1 MNNSLISMAF
11 RNLSRQKR
19 RSFLLGGAIAF
30 GIMIVTIITSLAGGL
45 VGNVAANIAHLFAG
59 HVFIEAVE
67 KSPTGKNLEI
77 IRDDRLMNEI
87 LAAAGLSE
95 AYVQKRSGAQVTLI
109 FEGKKTQQSIKGVDF
124 EKERLLRERVSF
136 VKGGFDQATAPNA
149 LFISDPIAKKLKV
162 DVGDRVL
169 AQTKTVTGQFN
180 VGEFRIAGIM
190 PSMGLFDQMLAYTPK
205 AYLNSLIGLG
215 ADEYQ
220 MLGIMLPDL
229 TQAETVAEK
238 VKTELKSRAQVFEL
252 APGTLTSAVNPG
264 QSRYQKLVQLARKET
279 WQGSKYRVYTIND
292 TISQIEQVV
301 QILNTVSTVIL
312 VVLFVIILVG
322 ILNTFRIIIY
332 ERTKE
337 IGTMRALGLQRP
349 DVRNLFIL
357 EAAFLA
363 LGGVL
368 AGFITAGIVMALL
381 SLINFGTGTFFAL
394 FMKNGHL
401 SFVPQFSQSSMHVLL
416 VVILTVFAAYLPA
429 RRAAKLEPA
438 DALRTNN

>member
-1 MNNSLISMAF
+1 MAF

-30 GIMIVTIITSLAGGL
+30 GIMIVTIISSLAGGL
-45 VGNVAANIAHLFAG
+45 MGNVAANIAHLFAG
-59 HVFIEAVE
+59 HVFIEGVE
-67 KSPTGKNLEI
+67 KSPSGKNLEI
-77 IRDDRLMNEI
+77 IRDDMVINDTI
-87 LAAAGLSE
+87 QAAGLSD
-95 AYVQKRSGAQVTLI
+95 AYIQKRSGAAVTLI
-109 FEGKKTQQSIKGVDF
+109 FEGKKTQQSIIGVDF
-124 EKERLLRERVSF
+124 DKERLLRERVSF
-136 VKGGFDQATAPNA
+136 TKGGFDQATASNS
-149 LFISDPIAKKLKV
+149 LFVSEQVAKKLKV
-162 DVGDRVL
+162 DVGDRLL

-180 VGEFRIAGIM
+180 VGEFRVAGIM

-215 ADEYQ
+215 PEDYQ

-229 TQAETVAEK
+229 TQAEKVAEN
-238 VKTELKSRAQVFEL
+238 VKTALKARAQVFEL
-252 APGTLTSAVNPG
+252 PPGTLINVSNPA
-264 QSRYQKLVQLARKET
+264 QSRYQKLAQLARKET
-279 WQGSKYRVYTIND
+279 WEGTKYRVYTIND

-312 VVLFVIILVG
+312 VVLFLIILVG

-357 EAAFLA
+357 EATFLA
-363 LGGVL
+363 IGGVI
-368 AGFITAGIVMALL
+368 AGFAAAGIVMLLL
-381 SLINFGTGTFFAL
+381 SFINFGTGTFFAL

-401 SFVPQFSQSSMHVLL
+401 SFVPQLSQSSFHVILVVLL
-416 VVILTVFAAYLPA
+416 TMLAAYLPA

-438 DALRTNN
+438 DALRTSK

>member
-1 MNNSLISMAF
+1 MSSLISMAF

-30 GIMIVTIITSLAGGL
+30 GIMIVTIISSLAGGL
-45 VGNVAANIAHLFAG
+45 MGNVAANIAHLFAG
-59 HVFIEAVE
+59 HVFIEGVE
-67 KSPTGKNLEI
+67 KSPSGKNLEI
-77 IRDDRLMNEI
+77 IRNDMVINDTI
-87 LAAAGLSE
+87 QAAGLSD
-95 AYVQKRSGAQVTLI
+95 AYIQKRSGAAVTLI
-109 FEGKKTQQSIKGVDF
+109 FEGKKTQQSIIGVDF
-124 EKERLLRERVSF
+124 DKERLLRERVSF
-136 VKGGFDQATAPNA
+136 IKGGFDQATAPNS
-149 LFISDPIAKKLKV
+149 LFVSEQVAKKLKV
-162 DVGDRVL
+162 DVGDRLL

-180 VGEFRIAGIM
+180 VGEFRVAGIM

-215 ADEYQ
+215 PEDYQ

-229 TQAETVAEK
+229 TQAEKVAEN
-238 VKTELKSRAQVFEL
+238 VKTALKARAQVFEL
-252 APGTLTSAVNPG
+252 PPGTLINASNPA
-264 QSRYQKLVQLARKET
+264 QSRYQKLAQLARKET
-279 WQGSKYRVYTIND
+279 WEGTKYRVYTIND

-312 VVLFVIILVG
+312 VVLFLIILVG

-349 DVRNLFIL
+349 EVRNLFIL
-357 EAAFLA
+357 EATFLA
-363 LGGVL
+363 IGGVI
-368 AGFITAGIVMALL
+368 AGFAAAGIVMLLL
-381 SLINFGTGTFFAL
+381 SFINFGTGTFFAL

-401 SFVPQFSQSSMHVLL
+401 SFVPQLSQSSFHVILVVLL
-416 VVILTVFAAYLPA
+416 TMLAAYLPA

-438 DALRTNN
+438 DALRTSK

>member
-1 MNNSLISMAF
+1 MSSLISMAF

-30 GIMIVTIITSLAGGL
+30 GIMIVTIISSLAGGL
-45 VGNVAANIAHLFAG
+45 MGNVAANIAHLFAG
-59 HVFIEAVE
+59 HVFIEGVE
-67 KSPTGKNLEI
+67 KSPSGKNLEI
-77 IRDDRLMNEI
+77 IRNDMVINDTI
-87 LAAAGLSE
+87 QAAGLSD
-95 AYVQKRSGAQVTLI
+95 AYIQKRSGAAVTLI
-109 FEGKKTQQSIKGVDF
+109 FEGKKTQQSIIGVDF
-124 EKERLLRERVSF
+124 DKERLLRERVSF
-136 VKGGFDQATAPNA
+136 IKGGFDQATAPNS
-149 LFISDPIAKKLKV
+149 LFVSEQVAKKLKI
-162 DVGDRVL
+162 DVGDRLL

-180 VGEFRIAGIM
+180 VGEFRVAGIM

-215 ADEYQ
+215 PEDYQ

-229 TQAETVAEK
+229 TQAEKVAEN
-238 VKTELKSRAQVFEL
+238 VKTALKARAQVFEL
-252 APGTLTSAVNPG
+252 PPGTLINASNPA
-264 QSRYQKLVQLARKET
+264 QSRYQKLAQLARKET
-279 WQGSKYRVYTIND
+279 WEGTKYRVYTIND

-312 VVLFVIILVG
+312 VVLFLIILVG

-357 EAAFLA
+357 EATFLA
-363 LGGVL
+363 IGGVI
-368 AGFITAGIVMALL
+368 AGFAAAGIVMLLL
-381 SLINFGTGTFFAL
+381 SFINFGTGTFFAL

-401 SFVPQFSQSSMHVLL
+401 SFVPQLSQSSFHVILVVLL
-416 VVILTVFAAYLPA
+416 TMLAAYLPA

-438 DALRTNN
+438 DALRTSK

>member
-1 MNNSLISMAF
+1 MSSLISMAF

-30 GIMIVTIITSLAGGL
+30 GIMIVTIISSLAGGL
-45 VGNVAANIAHLFAG
+45 MGNVAANIAHLFAG
-59 HVFIEAVE
+59 HVFIEGVE
-67 KSPTGKNLEI
+67 KSPSGKNLEI
-77 IRDDRLMNEI
+77 IRNDMVINDTI
-87 LAAAGLSE
+87 QAAGLSD
-95 AYVQKRSGAQVTLI
+95 AYIQKRSGAAVTLI
-109 FEGKKTQQSIKGVDF
+109 FEGKKTQQSIIGVDF
-124 EKERLLRERVSF
+124 DKERLLRERVSF
-136 VKGGFDQATAPNA
+136 IKGGFDQATAPNS
-149 LFISDPIAKKLKV
+149 LFVSEQVAKKLKV
-162 DVGDRVL
+162 DVGDRLL

-180 VGEFRIAGIM
+180 VGEFRVAGIM

-215 ADEYQ
+215 LEDYQ

-229 TQAETVAEK
+229 TQAEKVAEN
-238 VKTELKSRAQVFEL
+238 VKTALKARAQVFEL
-252 APGTLTSAVNPG
+252 PPGTLINVSNPA
-264 QSRYQKLVQLARKET
+264 QSRYQKLAQLARKET
-279 WQGSKYRVYTIND
+279 WEGTKYRVYTIND

-312 VVLFVIILVG
+312 VVLFLIILVG

-349 DVRNLFIL
+349 EVRNLFIL
-357 EAAFLA
+357 EATFLA
-363 LGGVL
+363 IGGVI
-368 AGFITAGIVMALL
+368 AGFAAAGIVMLLL
-381 SLINFGTGTFFAL
+381 SFINFGTGTFFAL

-401 SFVPQFSQSSMHVLL
+401 SFVPQLSQSSFHVILVVLL
-416 VVILTVFAAYLPA
+416 TMLAAYLPA

-438 DALRTNN
+438 DALRTSK

>member
-1 MNNSLISMAF
+1 MAF

-30 GIMIVTIITSLAGGL
+30 GIMIVTIISSLAGGL
-45 VGNVAANIAHLFAG
+45 MGNVAANIAHLFAG
-59 HVFIEAVE
+59 HVFIEGVE
-67 KSPTGKNLEI
+67 KSPSGKNLEI
-77 IRDDRLMNEI
+77 IRDDMVINDTI
-87 LAAAGLSE
+87 QAAGLSD
-95 AYVQKRSGAQVTLI
+95 AYIQKRSGAAVTLI
-109 FEGKKTQQSIKGVDF
+109 FEGKKTQQSIIGVDF
-124 EKERLLRERVSF
+124 DKERLLRERVSF
-136 VKGGFDQATAPNA
+136 TKGGFDQATASNS
-149 LFISDPIAKKLKV
+149 LFVSEQVAKKLKV
-162 DVGDRVL
+162 DVGDRLL

-180 VGEFRIAGIM
+180 VGEFRVAGIM

-215 ADEYQ
+215 PEDYQ

-229 TQAETVAEK
+229 TQAEKVAEN
-238 VKTELKSRAQVFEL
+238 VKTALKERAQVFEL
-252 APGTLTSAVNPG
+252 PPGTLINASNPA
-264 QSRYQKLVQLARKET
+264 QSRYQKLAQLARKET
-279 WQGSKYRVYTIND
+279 WEGTKYRVYTIND

-312 VVLFVIILVG
+312 VVLFLIILVG

-357 EAAFLA
+357 EATFLA
-363 LGGVL
+363 IGGVI
-368 AGFITAGIVMALL
+368 AGFAAAGIVMLLL
-381 SLINFGTGTFFAL
+381 SFINFGTGTFFAL

-401 SFVPQFSQSSMHVLL
+401 SFVPQLSQSSFHVMLVVLL
-416 VVILTVFAAYLPA
+416 TILAAYLPA

-438 DALRTNN
+438 DALRTSK

>member
-1 MNNSLISMAF
+1 MSSLISMAF

-30 GIMIVTIITSLAGGL
+30 GIMIVTIISSLAGGL
-45 VGNVAANIAHLFAG
+45 MGNVAANIAHLFAG
-59 HVFIEAVE
+59 HVFIEGVE
-67 KSPTGKNLEI
+67 KSPSGKNLEI
-77 IRDDRLMNEI
+77 IRNDMVINDTI
-87 LAAAGLSE
+87 QAAGLSD
-95 AYVQKRSGAQVTLI
+95 AYIQKRSGAAVTLI
-109 FEGKKTQQSIKGVDF
+109 FEGKKTQQSIIGVDF
-124 EKERLLRERVSF
+124 DKERLLRERVSF
-136 VKGGFDQATAPNA
+136 IKGGFDQATAPIS
-149 LFISDPIAKKLKV
+149 LFVSEQVAKKLKV
-162 DVGDRVL
+162 DVGDRLL

-180 VGEFRIAGIM
+180 VGEFRVAGIM

-215 ADEYQ
+215 LEDYQ

-229 TQAETVAEK
+229 TQAEKVAEN
-238 VKTELKSRAQVFEL
+238 VKTALKARAQVFEL
-252 APGTLTSAVNPG
+252 PPGTLINASNPA
-264 QSRYQKLVQLARKET
+264 QSRYQKLAQLARKET
-279 WQGSKYRVYTIND
+279 WEGTKYRVYTIND

-312 VVLFVIILVG
+312 VVLFLIILVG

-349 DVRNLFIL
+349 EVRNLFIL
-357 EAAFLA
+357 EATFLA
-363 LGGVL
+363 IGGVI
-368 AGFITAGIVMALL
+368 AGFAAAGIVMLLL
-381 SLINFGTGTFFAL
+381 SFINFGTGTFFAL

-401 SFVPQFSQSSMHVLL
+401 SFVPQLSQSSFHVILVVLL
-416 VVILTVFAAYLPA
+416 TMLAAYLPA

-438 DALRTNN
+438 DALRTSK

>member
-1 MNNSLISMAF
+1 MAF

-30 GIMIVTIITSLAGGL
+30 GIMIVTIISSLAGGL
-45 VGNVAANIAHLFAG
+45 MGNVAANIAHLFAG
-59 HVFIEAVE
+59 HVFIEGVE
-67 KSPTGKNLEI
+67 KSPSGKNLEI
-77 IRDDRLMNEI
+77 IRNDMVINDTI
-87 LAAAGLSE
+87 QAAGLSD
-95 AYVQKRSGAQVTLI
+95 AYIQKRSGAAVTLI
-109 FEGKKTQQSIKGVDF
+109 FEGKKTQQSIIGVDF
-124 EKERLLRERVSF
+124 DKERLLRERVSF
-136 VKGGFDQATAPNA
+136 IKGGFDQATAPNS
-149 LFISDPIAKKLKV
+149 LFVSEQVAKKLKV
-162 DVGDRVL
+162 DVGDRLL

-180 VGEFRIAGIM
+180 VGEFRVAGIM

-215 ADEYQ
+215 PEDYQ

-229 TQAETVAEK
+229 TQAEKVAEN
-238 VKTELKSRAQVFEL
+238 VKTALKARAQVFEL
-252 APGTLTSAVNPG
+252 PPGTLINVSNPA
-264 QSRYQKLVQLARKET
+264 QSRYQKLAQLARKET
-279 WQGSKYRVYTIND
+279 WEGTKYRVYTIND

-312 VVLFVIILVG
+312 VVLFLIILVG

-357 EAAFLA
+357 EATFLA
-363 LGGVL
+363 IGGVI
-368 AGFITAGIVMALL
+368 AGFAAAGIVMLLL
-381 SLINFGTGTFFAL
+381 SFINFGTGTFFAL

-401 SFVPQFSQSSMHVLL
+401 SFVPQLSQSSFHVILVVLL
-416 VVILTVFAAYLPA
+416 TMLAAYLPA

-438 DALRTNN
+438 DALRTSK

>member
-1 MNNSLISMAF
+1 MSSLISMAF

-30 GIMIVTIITSLAGGL
+30 GIMIVTIISSLAGGL
-45 VGNVAANIAHLFAG
+45 MGNVAANIAHLFAG
-59 HVFIEAVE
+59 HVFIEGVE
-67 KSPTGKNLEI
+67 KSPSGKNLEI
-77 IRDDRLMNEI
+77 IRNDMVINDTI
-87 LAAAGLSE
+87 QAAGLSD
-95 AYVQKRSGAQVTLI
+95 AYIQKRSGAAVTLI
-109 FEGKKTQQSIKGVDF
+109 FEGKKTQQSIIGVDF
-124 EKERLLRERVSF
+124 DKERLLRERVSF
-136 VKGGFDQATAPNA
+136 IKGGFDQATAPNS
-149 LFISDPIAKKLKV
+149 LFVSEQVAKKLKV
-162 DVGDRVL
+162 DVGDRLL

-180 VGEFRIAGIM
+180 VGEFRVAGIM

-215 ADEYQ
+215 PEDYQ

-229 TQAETVAEK
+229 TQAEKVAEN
-238 VKTELKSRAQVFEL
+238 VKTALKARAQVFEL
-252 APGTLTSAVNPG
+252 PPGTLINASNPA
-264 QSRYQKLVQLARKET
+264 QSRYQKLAQLARKET
-279 WQGSKYRVYTIND
+279 WEGTKYRVYTIND

-312 VVLFVIILVG
+312 VVLFLIILVG

-357 EAAFLA
+357 EATFLA
-363 LGGVL
+363 IGGVI
-368 AGFITAGIVMALL
+368 AGFAAAGIVMLLL
-381 SLINFGTGTFFAL
+381 SFINFGTGTFFAL

-401 SFVPQFSQSSMHVLL
+401 SFVPQLSQSSFHVILVVLL
-416 VVILTVFAAYLPA
+416 TMLAAYLPA

-438 DALRTNN
+438 DALRTSK

>member
-1 MNNSLISMAF
+1 MNSLIAMAF

-19 RSFLLGGAIAF
+19 RSILLGGAIAF
-30 GIMIVTIITSLAGGL
+30 GIMIVTLISSLAGGL
-45 VGNVAANIAHLFAG
+45 MGNVAANIAHLFAG
-59 HVFIEAVE
+59 HVFIEGVE

-77 IRDDRLMNEI
+77 IRDDQLINDI
-87 LAAAGLSE
+87 LQAANLE
-95 AYVQKRSGAQVTLI
+95 KVYIQKRSGSQVTLI
-109 FEGKKTQQSIKGVDF
+109 FEGKKTQQAIMGVDF
-124 EKERLLRERVSF
+124 EKEQLLRERVSF
-136 VKGGFDQATAPNA
+136 IKGGFDQASAPNS
-149 LFISDPIAKKLKV
+149 LFISEQIAKKLRV
-162 DVGDRVL
+162 DIGDRVL

-215 ADEYQ
+215 PEEYQ
-220 MLGIMLPDL
+220 MLGIMLSDL
-229 TQAETVAEK
+229 SRAEEAAEK
-238 VKTELKSRAQVFEL
+238 VKTALKAKAPLFEL
-252 APGTLTSAVNPG
+252 APNTLVNSGNPG
-264 QSRYQKLVQLARKET
+264 QSRYQKLAQLARKET
-279 WQGSKYRVYTIND
+279 WEGTKYRVYTIND

-332 ERTKE
+332 ERTRE

-363 LGGVL
+363 LGGII
-368 AGFITAGIVMALL
+368 AGFIVAGIIMGLL

-401 SFVPQFSQSSMHVLL
+401 SFVPQLSQSSFHVLL
-416 VVILTVFAAYLPA
+416 VVILTVFAAYMPA

-438 DALRTNN
+438 AALRTNN

>member
-1 MNNSLISMAF
+1 MSSLISMAF

-30 GIMIVTIITSLAGGL
+30 GIMIVTIISSLAGGL
-45 VGNVAANIAHLFAG
+45 MGNVAANIAHLFAG
-59 HVFIEAVE
+59 HIFIEGVE
-67 KSPTGKNLEI
+67 KSPSGKNLEI
-77 IRDDRLMNEI
+77 IRNDMVINDTI
-87 LAAAGLSE
+87 QAAGLSD
-95 AYVQKRSGAQVTLI
+95 AYIQKRSGAAVTLI
-109 FEGKKTQQSIKGVDF
+109 FEGKKTQQSIIGVDF
-124 EKERLLRERVSF
+124 DKERLLRERVSF
-136 VKGGFDQATAPNA
+136 IKGGFDQATAPNS
-149 LFISDPIAKKLKV
+149 LFVSEQVAKKLKV
-162 DVGDRVL
+162 DVGDRLL

-180 VGEFRIAGIM
+180 VGEFRVAGIM

-215 ADEYQ
+215 PEDYQ
-220 MLGIMLPDL
+220 MLGIMLSDL
-229 TQAETVAEK
+229 TQAEKAAEN
-238 VKTELKSRAQVFEL
+238 VKTALKARTQVFEL
-252 APGTLTSAVNPG
+252 PPGTLINANNPA
-264 QSRYQKLVQLARKET
+264 QSRYQKLAQLARKET
-279 WQGSKYRVYTIND
+279 WEGTKYRVYTIND

-312 VVLFVIILVG
+312 VVLFLIILVG

-357 EAAFLA
+357 EATFLA
-363 LGGVL
+363 IGGVI
-368 AGFITAGIVMALL
+368 AGFAAAGIVMLLL
-381 SLINFGTGTFFAL
+381 SFINFGTGTFFAL

-401 SFVPQFSQSSMHVLL
+401 SFVPQLSQSSFHVILVVLL
-416 VVILTVFAAYLPA
+416 TMLAAYLPA

-438 DALRTNN
+438 DALRTSK

>member
-1 MNNSLISMAF
+1 MSSLISMAF

-30 GIMIVTIITSLAGGL
+30 GIMIVTIISSLAGGL
-45 VGNVAANIAHLFAG
+45 MGNVAANIAHLFAG
-59 HVFIEAVE
+59 HVFIEGVE
-67 KSPTGKNLEI
+67 KSPSGKNLEI
-77 IRDDRLMNEI
+77 IRNDMVINDTI
-87 LAAAGLSE
+87 QAAGLSD
-95 AYVQKRSGAQVTLI
+95 AYIQKRSGAAVTLI
-109 FEGKKTQQSIKGVDF
+109 FEGKKTQQSIIGVDF
-124 EKERLLRERVSF
+124 DKERLLRERVSF
-136 VKGGFDQATAPNA
+136 IKGGFDQATAPNS
-149 LFISDPIAKKLKV
+149 LFVSEQVAKKLKV
-162 DVGDRVL
+162 DVGDRLL

-180 VGEFRIAGIM
+180 VGEFRVAGIM

-215 ADEYQ
+215 PEDYQ

-229 TQAETVAEK
+229 TQAEKVAEN
-238 VKTELKSRAQVFEL
+238 VKTALKARAQVFEL
-252 APGTLTSAVNPG
+252 PPGTLINASNPA
-264 QSRYQKLVQLARKET
+264 QSRYQKLAQLARKET
-279 WQGSKYRVYTIND
+279 WEGTKYRVYTIND

-312 VVLFVIILVG
+312 VVLFLIILVG

-349 DVRNLFIL
+349 YVRNLFIL
-357 EAAFLA
+357 EATFLA
-363 LGGVL
+363 IGGVI
-368 AGFITAGIVMALL
+368 AGFAAAGIVMLLL
-381 SLINFGTGTFFAL
+381 SFINFGTGTFFAL

-401 SFVPQFSQSSMHVLL
+401 SFVPQLSQSSFHVILVVLL
-416 VVILTVFAAYLPA
+416 TMLAAYLPA

-438 DALRTNN
+438 DALRTSK

>member
-1 MNNSLISMAF
+1 MNSLIIMAI

-19 RSFLLGGAIAF
+19 RSILLGGAIAF
-30 GIMIVTIITSLAGGL
+30 GIMIVTVITSLAGGL
-45 VGNVAANIAHLFAG
+45 VGNVAANVAHLFSG
-59 HVFIEAVE
+59 HVFIEGVE
-67 KSPTGKNLEI
+67 KSQSGKNLEI
-77 IRDDRLMNEI
+77 IREDELINET
-87 LAAAGLSE
+87 LAAIGLTNT
-95 AYVQKRSGAQVTLI
+95 YVQKRSGAQVTLI
-109 FEGKKTQQSIKGVDF
+109 FEGKKTVQSIIGVDF
-124 EKERLLRERVSF
+124 EKERLLQERVSF
-136 VKGGFDQATAPNA
+136 LKGGFEAATSPNA
-149 LFISDPIAKKLKV
+149 LFVSDQVAERLNI

-190 PSMGLFDQMLAYTPK
+190 PSMGLFDQMLAYTTK
-205 AYLNSLIGLG
+205 TYLNSLIGLG
-215 ADEYQ
+215 SEEYQ
-220 MLGIMLPDL
+220 TLGIMLPDL
-229 TQAETVAEK
+229 TQAELTAEK
-238 VKTELKSRAQVFEL
+238 VKTALNSRAQVFEI
-252 APGTLTSAVNPG
+252 PPETLTSNANPG
-264 QSRYQKLVQLARKET
+264 QSRYYKLAQLARKET
-279 WQGSKYRVYTIND
+279 WEGTKYRVYTIND

-349 DVRNLFIL
+349 GVRNLFIL

-368 AGFITAGIVMALL
+368 AGFAAAVLVSLIL
-381 SLINFGTGTFFAL
+381 SFINFGTGSFFSL

-401 SFVPQFSQSSMHVLL
+401 SFVPQLSQSSLHVLL
-416 VVILTVFAAYLPA
+416 VIMLTVLAAYMPA

-438 DALRTNN
+438 DALRSSK

>member
-1 MNNSLISMAF
+1 MNSLILMAF

-30 GIMIVTIITSLAGGL
+30 GIMIVTVITSLAGGL

-59 HVFIEAVE
+59 HVFIEGVE
-67 KSPTGKNLEI
+67 KSPSGKNLEI
-77 IRDDRLMNEI
+77 IRDDKLINET
-87 LAAAGLSE
+87 LQAAGLGD
-95 AYVQKRSGAQVTLI
+95 AYIQKRSGAAVTLI
-109 FEGKKTQQSIKGVDF
+109 FEGKKVQQSIIGVDF
-124 EKERLLRERVSF
+124 EKERLLRERVTF
-136 VKGGFDQATAPNA
+136 IRGGFEQVTTPNA
-149 LFISDPIAKKLKV
+149 LFVSEQVAQRLKI
-162 DVGDRVL
+162 DVGDRLL

-180 VGEFRIAGIM
+180 VGEFRVAGIM

-215 ADEYQ
+215 TDEYQ
-220 MLGIMLPDL
+220 SLGIMLSDL
-229 TQAETVAEK
+229 TKSDKVAETVKAA
-238 VKTELKSRAQVFEL
+238 LKARAPVFEL
-252 APGTLTSAVNPG
+252 APGTLTSASNPG
-264 QSRYQKLVQLARKET
+264 QSRYQKLAQLARKET
-279 WQGSKYRVYTIND
+279 WEGTKYRVYTIND

-368 AGFITAGIVMALL
+368 AGFAAAGIVMLLL
-381 SLINFGTGTFFAL
+381 SFINFGTGTFFAL

-401 SFVPQFSQSSMHVLL
+401 SFIPQISQSSLHVILVVLL
-416 VVILTVFAAYLPA
+416 TVLAAFLPA

-438 DALRTNN
+438 DALRSSK

>member
-1 MNNSLISMAF
+1 MSSLISMAF

-30 GIMIVTIITSLAGGL
+30 GIMIVTIISSLAGGL
-45 VGNVAANIAHLFAG
+45 MGNVAANIAHLFAG
-59 HVFIEAVE
+59 HVFIEGVE
-67 KSPTGKNLEI
+67 KSPSGKNLEI
-77 IRDDRLMNEI
+77 IRNDMVINDTI
-87 LAAAGLSE
+87 QAAGLSD
-95 AYVQKRSGAQVTLI
+95 AYIQKRSGAAVTLI
-109 FEGKKTQQSIKGVDF
+109 FEGKKTQQSIIGVDF
-124 EKERLLRERVSF
+124 DKERLLRERVSF
-136 VKGGFDQATAPNA
+136 IKGGFDQATAPNS
-149 LFISDPIAKKLKV
+149 LFVSEQVAKKLKV
-162 DVGDRVL
+162 DVGDRLL

-180 VGEFRIAGIM
+180 VGEFRVAGIM

-215 ADEYQ
+215 PEDYQ

-229 TQAETVAEK
+229 TQAEKVAEN
-238 VKTELKSRAQVFEL
+238 VKTALKARAQVFEL
-252 APGTLTSAVNPG
+252 PPGTLIKVRNPAPA
-264 QSRYQKLVQLARKET
+264 RYQKLAQLARKET
-279 WQGSKYRVYTIND
+279 WEGTKYRVYTIND

-312 VVLFVIILVG
+312 VVLFLIILVG

-357 EAAFLA
+357 EATFLA
-363 LGGVL
+363 IGGVI
-368 AGFITAGIVMALL
+368 AGFAAAGIVMLLL
-381 SLINFGTGTFFAL
+381 SFINFGTGTFFAL

-401 SFVPQFSQSSMHVLL
+401 SFVPQLSQSSFHVILVVLL
-416 VVILTVFAAYLPA
+416 TMLAAYLPA

-438 DALRTNN
+438 DALRTSK

>member
-1 MNNSLISMAF
+1 MSSIISMAF

-30 GIMIVTIITSLAGGL
+30 GIMIVTIISSLAGGL
-45 VGNVAANIAHLFAG
+45 MGNVAANIAHLFAG
-59 HVFIEAVE
+59 HVFIEGVE
-67 KSPTGKNLEI
+67 KSPSGKNLEI
-77 IRDDRLMNEI
+77 IRDDMVINDTI
-87 LAAAGLSE
+87 QAAGLSD
-95 AYVQKRSGAQVTLI
+95 AYIQKRSGAAVTLI
-109 FEGKKTQQSIKGVDF
+109 FEGKKTQQSIIGVDF
-124 EKERLLRERVSF
+124 DKERLLRERVSF
-136 VKGGFDQATAPNA
+136 TKGGFDQATASNS
-149 LFISDPIAKKLKV
+149 LFVSEQVAKKLKV
-162 DVGDRVL
+162 DVGDRLL

-180 VGEFRIAGIM
+180 VGEFRVAGIM

-215 ADEYQ
+215 PEDYQ

-229 TQAETVAEK
+229 TQAEKVAEN
-238 VKTELKSRAQVFEL
+238 VKTALKARAQVFEL
-252 APGTLTSAVNPG
+252 PPGTLINVSNPA
-264 QSRYQKLVQLARKET
+264 QSRYQKLAQLARKET
-279 WQGSKYRVYTIND
+279 WEGTKYRVYTIND

-312 VVLFVIILVG
+312 VVLFLIILVG

-357 EAAFLA
+357 EATFLA
-363 LGGVL
+363 IGGVI
-368 AGFITAGIVMALL
+368 AGFAAAGIVMLLL
-381 SLINFGTGTFFAL
+381 SFINFGTGTFFAL

-401 SFVPQFSQSSMHVLL
+401 SFVPQLSQSSFHVILVVLL
-416 VVILTVFAAYLPA
+416 TMLAAYLPA

-438 DALRTNN
+438 DALRTSK

>member
-1 MNNSLISMAF
+1 MSSLISMAF

-30 GIMIVTIITSLAGGL
+30 GIMIVTIISSLAGGL
-45 VGNVAANIAHLFAG
+45 MGNVAANIAHLFAG
-59 HVFIEAVE
+59 HVFIEGVE
-67 KSPTGKNLEI
+67 KSPSGKNLEI
-77 IRDDRLMNEI
+77 IRNDMVINDTI
-87 LAAAGLSE
+87 QAAGLSD
-95 AYVQKRSGAQVTLI
+95 AYIQKRSGAAVTLI
-109 FEGKKTQQSIKGVDF
+109 FEGKKTQQSIIGVDF
-124 EKERLLRERVSF
+124 DKERLLRERVSF
-136 VKGGFDQATAPNA
+136 IKGGFDQATAPNS
-149 LFISDPIAKKLKV
+149 LFVSEQVAKKLKV
-162 DVGDRVL
+162 DVGDRLL

-180 VGEFRIAGIM
+180 VGEFRVAGIM

-215 ADEYQ
+215 PEDYQ

-229 TQAETVAEK
+229 TQAEKVAEN
-238 VKTELKSRAQVFEL
+238 VKTALKARAQVFEL
-252 APGTLTSAVNPG
+252 PPGTLINVSNPA
-264 QSRYQKLVQLARKET
+264 QSRYQKLAQLARKET
-279 WQGSKYRVYTIND
+279 WEGTKYRVYTIND

-312 VVLFVIILVG
+312 VVLFLIILVG

-357 EAAFLA
+357 EATFLA
-363 LGGVL
+363 IGGVI
-368 AGFITAGIVMALL
+368 AGFAAAGIVMLLL
-381 SLINFGTGTFFAL
+381 SFINFGTGTFFAL

-401 SFVPQFSQSSMHVLL
+401 SFVPQLSQSSFHVILVVLL
-416 VVILTVFAAYLPA
+416 TMLAAYLPA

-438 DALRTNN
+438 DALRTSK

>member
-1 MNNSLISMAF
+1 MAF

-30 GIMIVTIITSLAGGL
+30 GIMIVTIISSLAGGL
-45 VGNVAANIAHLFAG
+45 MGNVAANIAHLFAG
-59 HVFIEAVE
+59 HVFIEGVE
-67 KSPTGKNLEI
+67 KSPSGKNLEI
-77 IRDDRLMNEI
+77 IRNDMVINDTI
-87 LAAAGLSE
+87 QAAGLSD
-95 AYVQKRSGAQVTLI
+95 AYIQKRSGAAVTLI
-109 FEGKKTQQSIKGVDF
+109 FEGKKTQQSIIGVDF
-124 EKERLLRERVSF
+124 DKERLLRERVSF
-136 VKGGFDQATAPNA
+136 IKGGFDQATAPNS
-149 LFISDPIAKKLKV
+149 LFVSEQVAKKLKV
-162 DVGDRVL
+162 DVGDRLL

-180 VGEFRIAGIM
+180 VGEFRVAGIM

-215 ADEYQ
+215 PEDYQ

-229 TQAETVAEK
+229 TQAEKVAEN
-238 VKTELKSRAQVFEL
+238 VKTALKARAQVFEL
-252 APGTLTSAVNPG
+252 PPGTLINASNPA
-264 QSRYQKLVQLARKET
+264 QSRYQKLAQLARKET
-279 WQGSKYRVYTIND
+279 WEGTKYRVYTIND

-312 VVLFVIILVG
+312 VVLFLIILVG

-357 EAAFLA
+357 EATFLA
-363 LGGVL
+363 IGGVI
-368 AGFITAGIVMALL
+368 AGFAAAGIVMLLL
-381 SLINFGTGTFFAL
+381 SFINFGTGTFFAL

-401 SFVPQFSQSSMHVLL
+401 SFVPQLSQSSFHVILVVLL
-416 VVILTVFAAYLPA
+416 TMLAAYLPA

-438 DALRTNN
+438 DALRTSK

>member
-1 MNNSLISMAF
+1 MSSIISMAF

-30 GIMIVTIITSLAGGL
+30 GIMIVTIISSLAGGL
-45 VGNVAANIAHLFAG
+45 MGNVAANIAHLFAG
-59 HVFIEAVE
+59 HVFIEGVE
-67 KSPTGKNLEI
+67 KSPSGKNLEI
-77 IRDDRLMNEI
+77 IRDDMVINDTI
-87 LAAAGLSE
+87 QAAGLSD
-95 AYVQKRSGAQVTLI
+95 AYIQKRSGAAVTLI
-109 FEGKKTQQSIKGVDF
+109 FEGKKTQQSIIGVDF
-124 EKERLLRERVSF
+124 DKERLLRERVSF
-136 VKGGFDQATAPNA
+136 TKGGFDQATASNS
-149 LFISDPIAKKLKV
+149 LFVSEQVAKKLKV
-162 DVGDRVL
+162 DVGDRLL

-180 VGEFRIAGIM
+180 VGEFRVAGIM

-215 ADEYQ
+215 PEDYQ

-229 TQAETVAEK
+229 TQAEKVAEN
-238 VKTELKSRAQVFEL
+238 VKTALKARAQVFEL
-252 APGTLTSAVNPG
+252 PPGTLINVSNPA
-264 QSRYQKLVQLARKET
+264 QSRYQKLAQLARKET
-279 WQGSKYRVYTIND
+279 WEGTKYRVYTIND

-312 VVLFVIILVG
+312 VVLFLIILVG

-357 EAAFLA
+357 EATFLA
-363 LGGVL
+363 IGGVI
-368 AGFITAGIVMALL
+368 AGFAAAGIVMLLL
-381 SLINFGTGTFFAL
+381 SFINFGTGTFFAL

-401 SFVPQFSQSSMHVLL
+401 SFVPQLSQSSFHVMLVVLL
-416 VVILTVFAAYLPA
+416 TILAAYLPA

-438 DALRTNN
+438 DALRTSK

>member
-1 MNNSLISMAF
+1 MSSIISMAF

-30 GIMIVTIITSLAGGL
+30 GIMIVTIISSLAGGL
-45 VGNVAANIAHLFAG
+45 MGNVAANIAHLFAG
-59 HVFIEAVE
+59 HVFIEGVE
-67 KSPTGKNLEI
+67 KSPSGKNLEI
-77 IRDDRLMNEI
+77 IRNDMVINDTI
-87 LAAAGLSE
+87 QAAGLSD
-95 AYVQKRSGAQVTLI
+95 AYIQKRSGAAVTLI
-109 FEGKKTQQSIKGVDF
+109 FEGKKTQQSIIGVDF
-124 EKERLLRERVSF
+124 DKERLLRERVSF
-136 VKGGFDQATAPNA
+136 IKGGFDQATAPNS
-149 LFISDPIAKKLKV
+149 LFVSEQVAKKLKV
-162 DVGDRVL
+162 DVGDRLL

-180 VGEFRIAGIM
+180 VGEFRVAGIM

-215 ADEYQ
+215 PEDYQ

-229 TQAETVAEK
+229 TQAEKVAEN
-238 VKTELKSRAQVFEL
+238 VKTALKARAQVFEL
-252 APGTLTSAVNPG
+252 PPGTLINASNPA
-264 QSRYQKLVQLARKET
+264 QSRYQKLAQLARKET
-279 WQGSKYRVYTIND
+279 WEGTKYRVYTIND

-312 VVLFVIILVG
+312 VVLFLIILVG

-357 EAAFLA
+357 EATFLA
-363 LGGVL
+363 IGGVI
-368 AGFITAGIVMALL
+368 AGFAAAGIVMLLL
-381 SLINFGTGTFFAL
+381 SFINFGTGTFFAL

-401 SFVPQFSQSSMHVLL
+401 SFVPQLSQSSFHVILVVLL
-416 VVILTVFAAYLPA
+416 TMLAAYLPA

-438 DALRTNN
+438 DALRTSK